1 MSDADALAKAQAE
14 ALAAAEEAE
23 RLQAEAAEAVR
34 RAQEASAAAEAQ
46 AASLR
51 EAASTAAAAATAAAA
66 TPAAPEAGT
75 PPTTPPPPTSGP
87 LDAAEIE
94 TIRAGYAF
102 EGDVLEFGA
111 LVNGDPLPDVPI
123 RIPIAMTNRH
133 GLVAGATGT
142 GKTKTL
148 QVLAEQL
155 SAAGVPVFAADIK
168 GDLSGI
174 AAPGEAND
182 KLLERTRGIGQDW
195 APHAATTEFFS
206 LGGVGRGVPVRATVA
221 GFGPLLLSKVLGLNA
236 TQESS
241 LGLVFHYAEQAGL
254 PLLDLADLRAVLTY
268 LASDDGKE
276 ELSGLGGL
284 SGSTVGVIL
293 RELVAFADQ
302 GADAFFGEPEID
314 TAEFL
319 RTAPDGTGVVSL
331 LEVPGVQDKPAVFST
346 FLMWLL
352 ADLFNDLPEV
362 GDLDKPKLV
371 FFFDEAHLL
380 FRDAS
385 KDFLAAITQT
395 VRLIRSKGVGIF
407 FVTQTPKDVPSEV
420 LAQLGSRVQHQLR
433 AFTPDDAKALK
444 ATVSTYPTSGY
455 DLGQVLQ
462 SLGTGEA
469 VITVMNEK
477 GAPTPVAWTRLRA
490 PQGSMSPA
498 SEQQVDAT
506 IAASPLQAR
515 YGTPLDR
522 DSAREMLGRKL
533 DAAAAAAAKAEAEEA
548 AAKAA
553 AEAQKAAEAQA
564 KADAKA
570 REAAERAAQK
580 EYDRILRQTSPRST
594 TRRASSGSSKTV
606 LEQVLGS
613 KATRDILGSVV
624 EGIFGTRRRR

>member
-14 ALAAAEEAE
+14 ALAAAEAAE
-23 RLQAEAAEAVR
+23 RLQAEAAETVR

-75 PPTTPPPPTSGP
+75 PPTPTSGP

-293 RELVAFADQ
+293 RELIAFADQ

-314 TAEFL
+314 TAAFL

-433 AFTPDDAKALK
+433 AFPPDDAKALK

-455 DLGQVLQ
+455 DLAQVLQ

-498 SEQQVDAT
+498 PEQQVDAT

-515 YGTPLDR
+515 YGSPLDR

-533 DAAAAAAAKAEAEEA
+533 DAAAAAAAKEEAEAA

-580 EYDRILRQTSPRST
+580 EYDRILRQTSPRT
-594 TRRASSGSSKTV
+594 PTRRTSSGSSKTV